1 MPKAS
6 PTRHISSFSFLVL
19 CSRCTDSFFFFFFFF
34 FYLALTSDFNFLSV
48 FITVT

>member
-6 PTRHISSFSFLVL
+6 PTRHISSYSFLVL
-19 CSRCTDSFFFFFFFF
+19 CSWCTDSFFFFFF

-48 FITVT
+48 FMTVT